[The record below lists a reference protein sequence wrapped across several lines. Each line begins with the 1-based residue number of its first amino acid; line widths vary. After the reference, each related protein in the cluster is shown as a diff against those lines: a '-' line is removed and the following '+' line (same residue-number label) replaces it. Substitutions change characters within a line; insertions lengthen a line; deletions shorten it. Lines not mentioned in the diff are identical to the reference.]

1 VTGDGHHGVENPG
14 VTTGFRSTFLELLVI
29 SNVFAGLFTVS
40 VCAITLY
47 LTRHP
52 IVIILPLTV
61 FSGTLFIYTMNRF
74 TDRNEDIINNP
85 RRFRFIDR
93 YGKAS
98 LSIAAVLYLYSLA
111 VLLGSDVPTFLV
123 AVLPVVIAILY
134 SVFRLKRVF
143 LAKNI
148 AVASAA
154 LCSVAI
160 VLVYFRDFTPYSLL
174 LALFFFLGFLINTI
188 IFDIKD
194 IRGDLQ
200 YRIATIPAAWG
211 IRTTKII
218 CSILLVLNAIIPP
231 FLARGSPVSL
241 ILCLYTVYLGLY
253 IAYAD
258 DPGTLP
264 SWYYGIFVDGECLF
278 LGACFAFFIMV
289 SPIIF

>member
-1 VTGDGHHGVENPG
+1 MDIMGVENHG
-14 VTTGFRSTFLELLVI
+14 VTTGFRSAFFELLVI

-40 VCAITLY
+40 VCCITIY
-47 LTRHP
+47 LTKHP
-52 IVIILPLTV
+52 MVIILPLTV

-98 LSIAAVLYLYSLA
+98 LSIAAALYLYSLA
-111 VLLGSDVPTFLV
+111 VLLYSDVPTFLV

-160 VLVYFRDFTPYSLL
+160 VLVYFRDFAPYSLI
-174 LALFFFLGFLINTI
+174 LAVFFFLGFLINTI
-188 IFDIKD
+188 TFDIKD

-200 YRIATIPAAWG
+200 YQIATIPAAWG
-211 IRTTKII
+211 VQTTKII
-218 CSILLVLNAIIPP
+218 CYILLVLNGFIPP
-231 FLARGSPVSL
+231 VLAAWYPVSL
-241 ILCLYTVYLGLY
+241 ILYLYTVYLGLY
-253 IAYAD
+253 IAFAD
-258 DPGTLP
+258 DPSKLP

-278 LGACFAFFIMV
+278 LGSCFALFIIV
-289 SPIIF
+289 SPIFF